1 MSSSS
6 TLWYKYLE
14 KSKLTPPD
22 WVFSVVWPLLYASI
36 IVYYVLMILNT
47 SCFNFQCTP
56 LILFTIQMCLNVL
69 WPIVFFTYQ
78 KPKPAFIIILL
89 MIGLTYA
96 TIYYSSLIRPNYT
109 YILIPYA
116 VWITFA
122 SYLNGYIVIY
132 NNQDFSTI

>member
-6 TLWYKYLE
+6 TLWYTYLE

-36 IVYYVLMILNT
+36 IAYYVLMILYT
-47 SCFNFQCTP
+47 SCFNFQCIP
-56 LILFTIQMCLNVL
+56 LILFTVQMCLNIL

-78 KPKPAFIIILL
+78 KPKSAFMIILL

-96 TIYYSSLIRPNYT
+96 TIYYSILISPKYT

-116 VWITFA
+116 LWITFA

-132 NNQDFSTI
+132 NNEVFSTI

>member
-1 MSSSS
+1 MNGS

-36 IVYYVLMILNT
+36 IAYYVLMFLYT
-47 SCFNFQCTP
+47 SCFNFQCIP
-56 LILFTIQMCLNVL
+56 LILFTVQMCLNLL

-78 KPKPAFIIILL
+78 KPKSAFIIILL

-96 TIYYSSLIRPNYT
+96 TIYYSSLISPNYT
-109 YILIPYA
+109 CILIPYA
-116 VWITFA
+116 IWITFA
-122 SYLNGYIVIY
+122 SYLNGYIVYY
-132 NNQDFSTI
+132 NDQNFSTI

>member
-36 IVYYVLMILNT
+36 IAYYVLMILYT
-47 SCFNFQCTP
+47 SCFHFQCIP
-56 LILFTIQMCLNVL
+56 LILFTIQMCLNFL
-69 WPIVFFTYQ
+69 WPVVFFRYQ
-78 KPKPAFIIILL
+78 KLKPAFIIILL

-96 TIYYSSLIRPNYT
+96 TIYYSSLININYT
-109 YILIPYA
+109 CILIPYA
-116 VWITFA
+116 LWITFA

>member
-36 IVYYVLMILNT
+36 IAYYVLMILYT
-47 SCFNFQCTP
+47 SCFDFHCTP
-56 LILFTIQMCLNVL
+56 LILFTIQMCLNFL
-69 WPIVFFTYQ
+69 WPAVFFRYQ

-96 TIYYSSLIRPNYT
+96 TIYYSSLININYT
-109 YILIPYA
+109 CILIPYA
-116 VWITFA
+116 LWITFA
-122 SYLNGYIVIY
+122 SYLNGYIVVY
-132 NNQDFSTI
+132 NKQDF

>member
-6 TLWYKYLE
+6 TLWYTYLE

-36 IVYYVLMILNT
+36 IAYYVLMILYT
-47 SCFNFQCTP
+47 SCFNFQCIP
-56 LILFTIQMCLNVL
+56 LILFTLQMCVNFL

-78 KPKPAFIIILL
+78 KPKSAFMIILL

-96 TIYYSSLIRPNYT
+96 TIYYSILISPKYT

-116 VWITFA
+116 LWITFA

-132 NNQDFSTI
+132 NNEVFSTI